1 MTDTIPG
8 YYYRYYGNTS
18 NYSYNNIDHA
28 YDSKEFYGKIYYF
41 YCTNIYSII
50 QIADK
55 IYNDK
60 TNLLTKKNKLFEIQS
75 NIRIIGGE
83 QRKIAN
89 LINSIISYLNTVK
102 WF

>member
-83 QRKIAN
+83 QRKMAN

-102 WF
+102 

>member
-28 YDSKEFYGKIYYF
+28 YDSKEFYGIIYYF

-55 IYNDK
+55 IYN
-60 TNLLTKKNKLFEIQS
+60 E
-75 NIRIIGGE
+75 
-83 QRKIAN
+83 
-89 LINSIISYLNTVK
+89 
-102 WF
+102 

>member
-102 WF
+102 

>member
-18 NYSYNNIDHA
+18 NYSYNNIDDA
-28 YDSKEFYGKIYYF
+28 YNSKEFYGKIYYF

-83 QRKIAN
+83 QRKMAN

-102 WF
+102 